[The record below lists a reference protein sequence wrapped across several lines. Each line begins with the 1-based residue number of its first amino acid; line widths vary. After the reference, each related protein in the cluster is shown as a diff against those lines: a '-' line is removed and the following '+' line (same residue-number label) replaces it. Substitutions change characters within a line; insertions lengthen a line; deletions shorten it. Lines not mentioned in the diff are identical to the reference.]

1 MIYILL
7 TKRRIYYIIYYIL
20 MLYEKLHLTYLNGGH
35 MKISTKGRYA
45 LAAVVSMAQQHG
57 SGEYITAVSIS
68 EKLGIS
74 KIYFEQVFS
83 LLKRGGLVVS
93 IKGVQGGYLLSR
105 SPTKISAFDV
115 LSAVEGS
122 LFEKTEDTVA
132 DKAPEIEAA
141 MRRRVFDEMDISL
154 REVLAKVTLED
165 ILAET
170 QQYSM
175 SGSAMFYI

>member
-7 TKRRIYYIIYYIL
+7 TKRHIYYIIYYIL
-20 MLYEKLHLTYLNGGH
+20 MLYEKLDLTYLNGGN

-45 LAAVVSMAQQHG
+45 LAAVASMAQQYG

-74 KIYFEQVFS
+74 KIYLEQVFS

-93 IKGVQGGYLLSR
+93 IKGAQGGYLLSR
-105 SPTKISAFDV
+105 SPAKISAFDV

-132 DKAPEIEAA
+132 DKAPEIETA
-141 MRRRVFDEMDISL
+141 MRRRGFDELDISL
-154 REVLAKVTLED
+154 RDVLAKVTLED

>member
-1 MIYILL
+1 M
-7 TKRRIYYIIYYIL
+7 R
-20 MLYEKLHLTYLNGGH
+20 
-35 MKISTKGRYA
+35 ISTKGRYA

-74 KIYFEQVFS
+74 KIYLEQVFS
-83 LLKRGGLVVS
+83 LLKRGGLVIS
-93 IKGVQGGYLLSR
+93 IKGAQGGYLLSR
-105 SPTKISAFDV
+105 SPDKISAFDV

-132 DKAPEIEAA
+132 DKAPEIETA
-141 MRRRVFDEMDISL
+141 MRKRVFDELDSSVRDAL
-154 REVLAKVTLED
+154 TKVTLED
-165 ILAET
+165 LVTET